1 MQVLLL
7 PIQETII
14 EMINSIDIVDDGGNG
29 IFGSRDELVLAKF
42 DTNVHEDDSTT
53 LSLVALNQMVMGSRT
68 KHWCIKFHFFWSH
81 INDKCKNISYLKVDT
96 KEQ

>member
-1 MQVLLL
+1 
-7 PIQETII
+7 
-14 EMINSIDIVDDGGNG
+14 MINSIDIVDDGGNG
-29 IFGSRDELVLAKF
+29 IFGSRDELLVLVLAKF

-81 INDKCKNISYLKVDT
+81 INDKCKNISCLKVDT